1 MIIRGSRANPLLF
14 HRSINARA
22 PYLGIVGRVL
32 RGTAASN
39 ASCRVRAHTTLRLF
53 AAAES
58 IVDTPS
64 IPKFSLGTPRSDT
77 EYRDPTLLADHALA
91 LQVNHTWFL
100 SRLDIYIY
108 IYSCLA
114 AITGAIVDNRR
125 SKFPGKRKD
134 LGTQLAR
141 VLLRNGN
148 LEVPGDRGI
157 DRKRD
162 RRILRGDRQIDESL

>member
-125 SKFPGKRKD
+125 SKFPGKRKEGSRNEAGARPPPKRE
-134 LGTQLAR
+134 LGDTW
-141 VLLRNGN
+141 GS
-148 LEVPGDRGI
+148 
-157 DRKRD
+157 RD
-162 RRILRGDRQIDESL
+162 RWKKGSKNSSWRSTDR